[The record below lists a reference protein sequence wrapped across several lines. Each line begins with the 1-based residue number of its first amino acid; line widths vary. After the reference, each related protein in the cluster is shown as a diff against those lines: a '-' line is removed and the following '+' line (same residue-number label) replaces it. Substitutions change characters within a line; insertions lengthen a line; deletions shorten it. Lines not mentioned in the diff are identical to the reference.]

1 MSQVTKKAL
10 AAALKDQLL
19 KKPLHKITINDITEE
34 CGINRMTFYYH
45 FKDIYDLV
53 EWTCV
58 EDAARAWKG
67 IKPMIPGSRDF
78 IISLRRYY
86 RISHLL

>member
-58 EDAARAWKG
+58 EDAVRALEG
-67 IKPMIPGSRDF
+67 N
-78 IISLRRYY
+78 
-86 RISHLL
+86 

>member
-53 EWTCV
+53 EWTMLK
-58 EDAARAWKG
+58 EPWKG